1 MVRYHYWRPEGKC
14 VLSSVLHIDAA
25 VLICTGHSL
34 CYTSEW
40 GSLRITRMVQYHY
53 WRREDK
59 FVLSSVTHIDH
70 WIFSVNLSTCDSV
83 ASSSADHAV
92 RQHRAHG
99 PRPPSSDSRDLGV
112 RSHVFQRF
120 LLFFKTGSDWSGR
133 SWSIFGSVAR
143 GTGRRRRWSRSRRQR
158 CLSSPLHC
166 SLSSIVRSPLSRMW
180 TLPGQ
185 FLSGACTKIGR
196 LYQTL
201 SVRSDSSS
209 SESVITTRWREI
221 SVVTILA
228 DKPWLHIRNNTK
240 DEIDFP
246 YNIEIH

>member
-1 MVRYHYWRPEGKC
+1 MVRYNYWRP
-14 VLSSVLHIDAA
+14 
-25 VLICTGHSL
+25 
-34 CYTSEW
+34 
-40 GSLRITRMVQYHY
+40 
-53 WRREDK
+53 EDK
-59 FVLSSVTHIDH
+59 FVLSSVTHIDN

-120 LLFFKTGSDWSGR
+120 LLVFKTGFDWSGR
-133 SWSIFGSVAR
+133 SWSIFGSVTR
-143 GTGRRRRWSRSRRQR
+143 GTGRRRWSRSRRQR

-209 SESVITTRWREI
+209 SESVNTTRWREI
-221 SVVTILA
+221 SVWSQSSRTTS
-228 DKPWLHIRNNTK
+228 WLHIRNNTK
-240 DEIDFP
+240 DERDFP
-246 YNIEIH
+246 YNIEIR